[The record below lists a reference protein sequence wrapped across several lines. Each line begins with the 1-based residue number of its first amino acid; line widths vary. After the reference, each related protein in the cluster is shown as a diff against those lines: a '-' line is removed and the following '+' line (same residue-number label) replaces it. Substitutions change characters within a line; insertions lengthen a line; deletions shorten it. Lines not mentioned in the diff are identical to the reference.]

1 MACLEAGPPGPADAD
16 AAERSLRDAG
26 LAAGSWLVQKTEDR
40 GAFMVYMGR
49 YADRDTLQGKLDQLK
64 RRKVEAED
72 VRSLPELQPG
82 LNLGSFDNKP
92 AADAA
97 LARLLQRGVHTA
109 RVITLRPAQTQ
120 TVLRLPAADAALR
133 ARLAGLRLAGGLA
146 FGACAAPVA
155 TAASVAGP
163 AAVVAGAA
171 TAPKPA
177 SAPPSAPR

>member
-1 MACLEAGPPGPADAD
+1 
-16 AAERSLRDAG
+16 
-26 LAAGSWLVQKTEDR
+26 
-40 GAFMVYMGR
+40 MVYMGR

-64 RRKVEAED
+64 CRKVEAED
-72 VRSLPELQPG
+72 VRSLPEPQPG

-133 ARLAGLRLAGGLA
+133 GRLAGLRLAGGLA
-146 FGACAAPVA
+146 FGGCAGAGAGARAPFP
-155 TAASVAGP
+155 AAS
-163 AAVVAGAA
+163 AAFAA
-171 TAPKPA
+171 FAA
-177 SAPPSAPR
+177 SAASASTASTASTAEAAALRAASR